1 TITSNFGTIQ
11 SAEFNIEQLVSAG
24 VSNELFADNQP
35 QLSDKNRET
44 LDGLSQLSYAAYL
57 KLKHHPQF
65 LPYLQKFSPLNYY
78 GKSNIASRPTKRGAK
93 NELSFSDLR
102 AIPFV
107 GSWSQLKQNVPGFFG
122 FGSALQAFKEK
133 GHWNE
138 VEDLFRNNAFFRSLV
153 DNSIMSMVKSN
164 FDLTKYIENDPDFRD
179 FRQIIQEEF
188 DLTRQLYL
196 ELTQAASLMEKDPL
210 GKQSILLREKIVLP
224 LLTIQHY
231 ALSKL
236 QLQPIDPTLKESYD
250 KLVTR
255 SMFGVINAARNSV

>member
-1 TITSNFGTIQ
+1 M
-11 SAEFNIEQLVSAG
+11 
-24 VSNELFADNQP
+24 
-35 QLSDKNRET
+35 
-44 LDGLSQLSYAAYL
+44 
-57 KLKHHPQF
+57 
-65 LPYLQKFSPLNYY
+65 
-78 GKSNIASRPTKRGAK
+78 
-93 NELSFSDLR
+93 
-102 AIPFV
+102 

-122 FGSALQAFKEK
+122 FGSALKAFKEE
-133 GHWNE
+133 GLWNE
-138 VEDLFRNNAFFRSLV
+138 VEDLFHNNAFFRSLV

-236 QLQPIDPTLKESYD
+236 QIQPIDPTLKESYD

>member
-1 TITSNFGTIQ
+1 
-11 SAEFNIEQLVSAG
+11 
-24 VSNELFADNQP
+24 
-35 QLSDKNRET
+35 
-44 LDGLSQLSYAAYL
+44 LSQLSYSTYL

-107 GSWSQLKQNVPGFFG
+107 GSWSQMKQNVPGFFG
-122 FGSALQAFKEK
+122 FGSALKAFKEK
-133 GHWNE
+133 GQWND
-138 VEDLFRNNAFFRSLV
+138 VELLVSNSAFFRTLV

-164 FDLTKYIENDPDFRD
+164 FAITQYIENDPDFSD
-179 FRQIIQEEF
+179 FRQIIKDEF

-196 ELTQAASLMEKDPL
+196 ELTQGVSLMEKDPL
-210 GKQSILLREKIVLP
+210 AKQSILLRERIVLP
-224 LLTIQHY
+224 LLTIQQY

-236 QLQPIDPTLKESYD
+236 QLHPSDSTLKESYD